1 MSVIDK
7 QNSPSTHFIIDTN
20 AIIQILTEIDIKK
33 RIQEFL
39 KGKKC
44 KIVVCRE
51 IFSELSKSKPISHSQ
66 WRGID
71 KKTVIKKISDVIG
84 DRVFDY
90 LTSEKVICMA
100 KNLEKKHTANGLHYP
115 DSVLLAIAK
124 TESWPN
130 IISADGDLAMCCE
143 LEKIMCHNQNLLK
156 SKPKKIEEISQ
167 SKVMSKLQSKDY
179 SLNEIEPEVLWLF
192 KNLCEKF
199 DQINYLDREKTKRLF
214 SMALASAVKILKSRE
229 PIFGRLEG
237 HNTDS
242 PFMIGFF
249 SKIRDGVD
257 SYSQLISLLMTK
269 SEIKEHNIK
278 NLQDLIDT

>member
-130 IISADGDLAMCCE
+130 IISADGDLAMCCK

-199 DQINYLDREKTKRLF
+199 DQISYFDGENYSIKNYQEKKRVF
-214 SMALASAVKILKSRE
+214 SMTLANAVKILKSHE

-237 HNTDS
+237 HDADS
-242 PFMIGFF
+242 PFIIEFF
-249 SKIRDGVD
+249 SKIRHGVD
-257 SYSQLISLLMTK
+257 SYSDYFHCS
-269 SEIKEHNIK
+269 
-278 NLQDLIDT
+278 